1 MPGMGRYGRAAMVL
15 LLLLLTATVA
25 GCVAQAPA
33 HMDWAAPVAEGDS
46 ATGEAQDLLDSY
58 AQALVEKDRE
68 RLLSTLDPASP
79 AFYGRQ
85 QEVFDRLV
93 AVPFA
98 DYRIEITS
106 QTETAPGAMTV
117 KVTVASTLRESF
129 LDLPEP
135 ERAAFSL
142 ARRDDGWKLA
152 ADVTAEA
159 LGRKRGAQLEDFGPV
174 EVLAGEHAIILYHPG
189 HRQSAESVQRNI
201 DAAYPRMATALPGVT
216 LPKVPVRIFDDA
228 EQINQA
234 FPGQWQEWTGGAAR
248 RLGDGENQGGEII
261 IGARQYGEFESGDY
275 NGKMLAHEL
284 THVALF
290 PKTGIRTPPFLEEGL
305 AEFVGGGEPVVL
317 LKEKLG
323 RSEAFSPTLKDL
335 CRPSSYSALLSAEAA
350 VLAYEQ
356 ADSAVA
362 YLEQRYG
369 NESVL
374 ALLREFKRREEEE
387 ISQDQLVDEV
397 FKSVLGT
404 SWADFEN
411 DWLRFV
417 VGN

>member
-1 MPGMGRYGRAAMVL
+1 MGRYGRGALAL
-15 LLLLLTATVA
+15 LLLLLAAPAA
-25 GCVAQAPA
+25 GCVAQAPP
-33 HMDWAAPVAEGDS
+33 HVDWAAPVTEGGS
-46 ATGEAQDLLDSY
+46 ATGEAQELLNSY
-58 AQALVEKDRE
+58 SQALVEKDRE
-68 RLLSTLDPASP
+68 RFLSTLDPASP
-79 AFYGRQ
+79 GFYGRQ
-85 QEVFDRLV
+85 QEIYDRLA
-93 AVPFA
+93 AVPFT
-98 DYRIEITS
+98 DYRIDITS

-117 KVTVASTLRESF
+117 KVTVASTLKESY

-142 ARRDDGWKLA
+142 VRRDVGWKLA

-174 EVLAGEHAIILYHPG
+174 EVLTGEHAVILYHPQ
-189 HRQSAESVQRNI
+189 HRRSAESVQGKI
-201 DAAYPRMATALPGVT
+201 DAAYPWMVAALPGVS

-228 EQINQA
+228 DQINQA

-248 RLGDGENQGGEII
+248 PLGEEENQGGEII
-261 IGARQYGEFESGDY
+261 IGARQYNEYESGDY
-275 NGKMLAHEL
+275 NRKMLAHEL

-290 PKTGIRTPPFLEEGL
+290 PKSGVRTPPFLEEGL
-305 AEFVGGGEPVVL
+305 ADFVAGGEPVVL
-317 LKEKLG
+317 LKEKLARG
-323 RSEAFSPTLKDL
+323 EAFSPTLKDL
-335 CRPSSYSALLSAEAA
+335 YMPSSFSALLSAEAA

-356 ADSAVA
+356 ADSAVT
-362 YLEQRYG
+362 YLERKYG

-374 ALLREFKRREEEE
+374 ALLRELKRREEEE

-411 DWLRFV
+411 DWRRSVL
-417 VGN
+417 GN